1 MYRWNDDI
9 RNNKLPGT
17 QLLCDA
23 GVRKTKIGSE
33 QGEPQKNGLRKKVF
47 LVIWGKG
54 WYTATDNLIM
64 GDAIF
69 VVTPRGKRG
78 GRRSS

>member
-1 MYRWNDDI
+1 MMRLETI
-9 RNNKLPGT
+9 EFPGT

-33 QGEPQKNGLRKKVF
+33 QGEPQKNGPRKKVF